1 MIRRKKPR
9 LVLYTQITS
18 GGRHSE
24 ACLRRTENPPWV
36 LVSEAVKTLQ
46 KECTVGLGG
55 SDELESGLVGSICY
69 SVSMKFKTIR
79 VKSKQ
84 MIVNISAT

>member
-9 LVLYTQITS
+9 LVLHTQITS

-46 KECTVGLGG
+46 KEWTVGLGG
-55 SDELESGLVGSICY
+55 SDGHGSGLVVSICY
-69 SVSMKFKTIR
+69 SISTIFKAI
-79 VKSKQ
+79 
-84 MIVNISAT
+84 